1 MEIVVLNSAYKHGIS
16 RECIYSC
23 LFNFRSDLV
32 LDIPPPK
39 RLFVGFDHLG
49 KALEIIAVEDIER
62 DRLVVIHAMRLRKQF
77 YYLLEGSNYEL

>member
-16 RECIYSC
+16 RQSIYSC

-32 LDIPPPK
+32 LAIPPPK

-49 KALEIIAVEDIER
+49 KALEIIAVEDIE
-62 DRLVVIHAMRLRKQF
+62 MRLRKQF

>member
-16 RECIYSC
+16 RQCIYSC

-32 LDIPPPK
+32 IDIPPPK

-49 KALEIIAVEDIER
+49 KALEIIAIEDIER
-62 DRLVVIHAMRLRKQF
+62 DRLVVIHAMKLRKQF
-77 YYLLEGSNYEL
+77 YYLLQGNNYEL